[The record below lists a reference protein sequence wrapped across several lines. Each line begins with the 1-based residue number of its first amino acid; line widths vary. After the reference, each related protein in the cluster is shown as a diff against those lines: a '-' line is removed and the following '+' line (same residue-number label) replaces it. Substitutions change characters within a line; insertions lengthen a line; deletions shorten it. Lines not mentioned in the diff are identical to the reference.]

1 MGDGLHIGFF
11 SLRGV
16 MCFLS
21 HPLFD
26 SFRGGEID
34 AGLCVGG
41 VDVWPDGIFP
51 DVRVPG
57 LEDTSGIVMTVKP
70 IVDNCVGNVLLLL
83 HIEGGDGVKDG
94 ISLVARHL
102 FEHFRRGQGRI
113 VVKRAIVGNS
123 SSLSANT
130 ATIRAQKRIVYCMPN

>member
-1 MGDGLHIGFF
+1 VFIFETLGDEMTWREDVG
-11 SLRGV
+11 
-16 MCFLS
+16 
-21 HPLFD
+21 
-26 SFRGGEID
+26 
-34 AGLCVGG
+34 CVGG

-94 ISLVARHL
+94 ISLVATHL

-113 VVKRAIVGNS
+113 VVQRPQLLI
-123 SSLSANT
+123 
-130 ATIRAQKRIVYCMPN
+130 TIRQHRNNTCAKTDCILHAQLVDRIRPRYM